1 MLESKKRKF
10 YVRCIAVISLVVIIA
25 GAIVLNQNQESTE
38 EIKLIFKTDIEVEK
52 DSELTTDLLVK
63 ETNAEDVKIVNGD
76 TSKAGEISITV
87 EAVLKE
93 SKKEF
98 STKIKVKENEN
109 SEKED
114 NVSND
119 VNEDEGKNSSSADG
133 KVSENDA
140 KKNDTR
146 KKSNSS
152 NASSSKAD
160 GSDQQQNK
168 PQDNSQNE
176 GKDEFPSVRPEPDPV
191 ERLSEGQYASQVFSL
206 INSYRMKQ
214 GLPALSTNGTV
225 QSIANLRA
233 SDMAS
238 MGYASHTRPDGKV
251 ADAFWVEA
259 NYGIIAGGE
268 DVFGGS
274 QGYMPEA
281 VVDSFINSSG
291 HRAPIVSNMNK
302 YMAVGV
308 KYSGG
313 QVYVSVNFQQ

>member
-10 YVRCIAVISLVVIIA
+10 YVCCIAAISLVVA
-25 GAIVLNQNQESTE
+25 GSIVLNQNKESTE
-38 EIKLIFKTDIEVEK
+38 GIKLIFKTDIEVEK
-52 DSELTTDLLVK
+52 DSKLTTDLLIK
-63 ETNAEDVKIVNGD
+63 ETNAENVKIVNGD
-76 TSKAGEISITV
+76 TSKAGEVSITV
-87 EAVLKE
+87 EAALKG

-98 STKIKVKENEN
+98 STKIEVKEKEN
-109 SEKED
+109 SKKEVNASD
-114 NVSND
+114 E
-119 VNEDEGKNSSSADG
+119 NEDDENTSSDDKVPDNNRNKDIGKNSS
-133 KVSENDA
+133 
-140 KKNDTR
+140 
-146 KKSNSS
+146 SS
-152 NASSSKAD
+152 NASSSKTD
-160 GSDQQQNK
+160 GSNQQQNK
-168 PQDNSQNE
+168 PQNDSQSE
-176 GKDEFPSVRPEPDPV
+176 GKDESSSVKPKPV
-191 ERLSEGQYASQVFSL
+191 EKLSEGQYASQVFAL

-291 HRAPIVSNMNK
+291 HRAPIVSDMNK

>member
-1 MLESKKRKF
+1 MIESKKRKF
-10 YVRCIAVISLVVIIA
+10 YVSCIAVISLVVIIA
-25 GAIVLNQNQESTE
+25 GAIVLNQNHESAE

-63 ETNAEDVKIVNGD
+63 ETNAEDVKIVSGD

-87 EAVLKE
+87 EAVLKG

-114 NVSND
+114 NASND
-119 VNEDEGKNSSSADG
+119 ANEDEGKTSLSADD
-133 KVSENDA
+133 KTSKNDE
-140 KKNDTR
+140 KKDDTR

-152 NASSSKAD
+152 SSKTD

-176 GKDEFPSVRPEPDPV
+176 GKDESPSVRPEPDPV

-206 INSYRMKQ
+206 INSYRMQQ

-251 ADAFWVEA
+251 ADAFWIEA

-274 QGYMPEA
+274 QGFLPEA
-281 VVDSFINSSG
+281 VVKSFINSSG
-291 HRAPIVSNMNK
+291 HRAPIVSDMNK